1 MYAVIASGG
10 KQYRVEEG
18 QVLHLEKL
26 PQEEGETVTFDKV
39 LLVADGE
46 NVTIGA
52 PMVDKANVSAEILA
66 QERGDKI
73 HIIKFRRRKHHMR
86 RTGHRQYLTKVKI
99 TGISA
104 GGKAKAAAKPKAV
117 AEAKPKKEAKPKAA
131 AAKKPAAKKSE
142 E

>member
-26 PQEEGETVTFDKV
+26 PQEEGETVTFDQV
-39 LLVADGE
+39 LLVADGD
-46 NVTIGA
+46 NVTVGS
-52 PMVDKANVSAEILA
+52 PMVEKANVSAEILS

-73 HIIKFRRRKHHMR
+73 HIVKFRRRKHHMK

-99 TGISA
+99 TGINAS
-104 GGKAKAAAKPKAV
+104 GGAAAKPKA
-117 AEAKPKKEAKPKAA
+117 AAAKPKKEAKPEATQA
-131 AAKKPAAKKSE
+131 EKPAAKKSE

>member
-26 PQEEGETVTFDKV
+26 PQEEGDTVTFDQV

-46 NVTIGA
+46 NVTVGTPI
-52 PMVDKANVSAEILA
+52 VEKANVSAEILA

-73 HIIKFRRRKHHMR
+73 QIIKFRRRKHHMKR
-86 RTGHRQYLTKVKI
+86 AGHRQYLTKVKI

-104 GGKAKAAAKPKAV
+104 SGAAKAAAKPKA
-117 AEAKPKKEAKPKAA
+117 AEAKPKKEAKPKAT

>member
-26 PQEEGETVTFDKV
+26 PQEEGETITFDQV

-46 NVTIGA
+46 NVTVGT
-52 PMVDKANVSAEILA
+52 PVVDKANVSAEVLA

-73 HIIKFRRRKHHMR
+73 NIIKFRRRKHHMKR
-86 RTGHRQYLTKVKI
+86 MGHRQYLTKVKI
-99 TGISA
+99 TGISTT
-104 GGKAKAAAKPKAV
+104 GAKAETKPKA
-117 AEAKPKKEAKPKAA
+117 EAKPKAA
-131 AAKKPAAKKSE
+131 ETEAKPEASKAKKPAAKKSE